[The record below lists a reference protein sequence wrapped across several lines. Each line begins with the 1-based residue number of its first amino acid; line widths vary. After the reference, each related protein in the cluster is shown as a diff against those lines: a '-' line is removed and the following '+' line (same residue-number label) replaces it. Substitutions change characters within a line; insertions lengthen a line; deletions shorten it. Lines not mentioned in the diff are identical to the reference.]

1 MTCTRASRGPG
12 KMGCHSLSFTSYAES
27 RRERRSKSAIWC
39 TLWGEVMAKGELSV
53 IEMRNV
59 HKRFGQL
66 HVLRGVNLAVQPG
79 EVLVIIGRS
88 GSGKTTLLRCLNFLE
103 RYDEGE
109 IYING
114 ELLGYRR
121 NPDGTLVL
129 RSEREIARTRSYV
142 GMVFQNFNL
151 FPHKTVLENLIM
163 APMDVKKMPR
173 PEAAEIARD
182 LLHKVGLL
190 DKINE
195 YPGRLSGGQQQR
207 VAIARA
213 LAMRPS
219 IMLFDEVT
227 SALDPELVGEVLAVM
242 RQLAKD
248 GMTMVVVTHEMHFA
262 RDVARRVVFVND
274 GQIIE
279 EGRPE
284 DVLLRPQNEQLR
296 MFLRRFTE
304 NYFLSYPEGQ

>member
-1 MTCTRASRGPG
+1 MPSRGG
-12 KMGCHSLSFTSYAES
+12 NEGRNLQSGAHC
-27 RRERRSKSAIWC
+27 
-39 TLWGEVMAKGELSV
+39 GVGVMAKDERPV
-53 IEMRNV
+53 IEMLDV

-66 HVLRGVNLAVQPG
+66 HVLRGVNLTVQPG

-103 RYDEGE
+103 RYDAGE

-163 APMDVKKMPR
+163 APMDVKKMSR
-173 PEAAEIARD
+173 PEAAEITRD

-279 EGRPE
+279 EGPPE
-284 DVLLRPQNEQLR
+284 DVLLRPRNEPLR
-296 MFLRRFTE
+296 TFLRRFTE